1 MGETLE
7 DLLSPPTDSNFDCD
21 CDGDDDDE
29 DDNGNG
35 YDRMGRWLDSKSV
48 DCDNGRDGDNKNV
61 EGLGEDVSFKWHP
74 FGAFDYNTGY
84 MVSEKWGGKINQPQ
98 HNFVS
103 LNVRSVRVVSYPH
116 FCTLYH

>member
-1 MGETLE
+1 ME

-21 CDGDDDDE
+21 GDDHDE

-35 YDRMGRWLDSKSV
+35 YDGVRRWLDSKSV
-48 DCDNGRDGDNKNV
+48 DCDNGRNEDNKNV

-84 MVSEKWGGKINQPQ
+84 MVSEMWGGKINQPQ
-98 HNFVS
+98 HNFLS
-103 LNVRSVRVVSYPH
+103 LNVRSVSVVSYPRLN
-116 FCTLYH
+116 TKYHQVY